1 MLGGAVR
8 PAGEGGGDLSRW
20 LATAPAL
27 LDALQAAA
35 RALRRRGACDEPR
48 SPIVLR
54 SPTGAAAQAGA
65 CAAPASAAALR
76 REEAEAEVRCPREQP
91 VLCGDGACRHTF
103 LHCAVPQL
111 GMDLTRLLRLGC
123 HSRS

>member
-1 MLGGAVR
+1 VR
-8 PAGEGGGDLSRW
+8 PAVEGGGDLSRW

-54 SPTGAAAQAGA
+54 SPTGAAAPAGA
-65 CAAPASAAALR
+65 CAAPESAAAPR
-76 REEAEAEVRCPREQP
+76 REEAELRCPREQP

>member
-1 MLGGAVR
+1 MR
-8 PAGEGGGDLSRW
+8 RAGECCRATPGGGGGSLY
-20 LATAPAL
+20 LPYT
-27 LDALQAAA
+27 
-35 RALRRRGACDEPR
+35 
-48 SPIVLR
+48 SPIPPLYLPYI
-54 SPTGAAAQAGA
+54 S
-65 CAAPASAAALR
+65 LR
-76 REEAEAEVRCPREQP
+76 REEEEVRCPREQPHTSAASPRCLPYISQAEVRCPREQP